1 LSACTLSWSQSL
13 CRLLTEKGQPVE
25 GAIVTYTP
33 VSGGNPTITFSDRK
47 GEVRF
52 PDNFL
57 PLIIKVQM
65 MGFATLIDTLRYSG
79 ASERMLRPAAAN
91 LGEVVVTGDYRAG
104 YQTGS
109 VHQVDVITRDEIDR
123 RAAVNVQDL
132 LSQELNMR
140 ISNDPAMGSSVAIN
154 GTGGEHIKFLVD
166 GVPVT
171 GRKNGNIDLAQL
183 NLNNVERV
191 EIIKGPMSVLYGSD
205 AIGGVV
211 NLITRKQ
218 QSGVSS
224 GRVNTYYESVGTY
237 NFDATAGAGI
247 GKFSANLNAGRNF
260 FDGWSK
266 QDTGRWQQWKPR
278 EQYFG
283 DLRIGTTFHRTAL
296 SFTSSYF
303 REEIF
308 HKSEP
313 VITPYFAYATDQ
325 NYRTWRV
332 VQQLQATQQLSKSS
346 SLQLT
351 AAYSWYQYIKNTWR
365 KDMVNMEEELTGDF
379 SDDDT
384 TTFKT
389 IFSRLVYNWNPDSSA
404 WSILAGAELNND
416 NAFGQ
421 RIDGQEHTI
430 TDVAVFTS
438 VDYKWKGFT
447 FRPSARFIYN
457 SRYDAPLVPAFN
469 VLYTTGKMSLR
480 AGYSAGFR
488 SPSLKELYLDF
499 FDNGIHN
506 VQGNPDLEAENSD
519 NFTFSTD
526 YRSSFGKVNLTASLS
541 AFYNEIKN
549 RITLVEKNPVTGL
562 YMYDNLDEFYSRGG
576 EIRGRAAI
584 SNFNVEAGFAYTG
597 TNDII
602 SGYAEQA
609 DIAWYPEFTAAA
621 DYTLKKYKTTF
632 SLFWKNYG
640 ERPVYRYENNT
651 PVQSINEGY
660 QLLDASIR
668 QPFLKDKL
676 QVTAGAKNL
685 LDVTDV
691 RASSGSGVHSGSVAG
706 GAPMAMGTFFF
717 TKISFTF

>member
-1 LSACTLSWSQSL
+1 MSACTLTWSQSL
-13 CRLLTEKGQPVE
+13 CRFIAEKGQPIE
-25 GAIVTYTP
+25 GAVVTYTP
-33 VSGGNPTITFSDRK
+33 LAGGAPTITFSDRK

-57 PLIIKVQM
+57 PLILKVQM
-65 MGFATLIDTLRYSG
+65 MGFATLIDTLKDPG
-79 ASERMLRPAAAN
+79 ASQRTLRPAAAN

-104 YQTGS
+104 YQSGS

-171 GRKNGNIDLAQL
+171 GRKNGNIDLAQM

-218 QSGVSS
+218 QPGVSS
-224 GRVNTYYESVGTY
+224 GRVNAYYESVGTY

-247 GKFSANLNAGRNF
+247 GKFAANLNAGRNF

-266 QDTGRWQQWKPR
+266 EDTGRWQQWKPR

-283 DLRIGTTFHRTAL
+283 DLRLSTTLHRTAL

-303 REEIF
+303 REEVF
-308 HKSEP
+308 QKSEP

-351 AAYSWYQYIKNTWR
+351 GAYSWYQYIKNTWR
-365 KDMVNMEEELTGDF
+365 KDMVNMDEELTGDL

-389 IFSRLVYNWNPDSSA
+389 IFARLVYNWNPDSSA
-404 WSILAGAELNND
+404 WSILSGAEVNND

-430 TDVAVFTS
+430 TDVALFTS
-438 VDYKWKGFT
+438 VDYKWKGFV

-469 VLYTTGKMSLR
+469 VMYSVGKISVR
-480 AGYSAGFR
+480 TGYSAGFR

-499 FDNGIHN
+499 YDNGIHN

-519 NFTFSTD
+519 NFTFSTE
-526 YRSSFGKVNLTASLS
+526 YRSAVNKVNVTASIS
-541 AFYNEIKN
+541 AFYNAIKN
-549 RITLVEKNPVTGL
+549 RITLVEKDPVTGL
-562 YMYDNLDEFYSRGG
+562 YMYENLDEFYSRGG
-576 EIRGRAAI
+576 EVRGRASY
-584 SNFNVEAGFAYTG
+584 SNINLEAGFAYTG
-597 TNDII
+597 TNDVI
-602 SGYAEQA
+602 SGYEQQA

-621 DYTLKKYKTTF
+621 DYTLLKSKTTF

-640 ERPVYRYENNT
+640 ERPVYRYVNDE
-651 PVQSINEGY
+651 PVQSTNEGY

-685 LDVTDV
+685 LNVTDV
-691 RASSGSGVHSGSVAG
+691 RATSGSGVHTGSVAG
-706 GAPMAMGTFFF
+706 GAPVAMGTFFF